1 MQNPVSVPLAVVPL
15 PVSNTVCGL
24 PTAVLVT
31 LIAAVRAPVVVGLNV
46 TLMVQL
52 ALGVSEVPQV

>member
-1 MQNPVSVPLAVVPL
+1 VPL